1 MMIFRMNGDVW
12 KQASISGLKTLII
25 LFITFW
31 IGLKAFD
38 NLLGKKGWDDN
49 ETHNL
54 IVFTVSNP

>member
-12 KQASISGLKTLII
+12 NQALISGLKTLII
-25 LFITFW
+25 LTLW